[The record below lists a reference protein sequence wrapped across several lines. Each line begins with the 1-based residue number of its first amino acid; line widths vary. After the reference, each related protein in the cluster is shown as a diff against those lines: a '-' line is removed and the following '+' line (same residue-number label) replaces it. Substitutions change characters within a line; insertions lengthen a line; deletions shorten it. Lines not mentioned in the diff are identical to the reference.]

1 MIKTALNSFKI
12 MHMTKMRFIMS
23 GDLIRQINFRIKCET
38 QSPRLRA
45 VGTSDKKVL
54 QSCLGGPMT
63 RNLVVDKLSE
73 RRFEAIQEET
83 SI

>member
-1 MIKTALNSFKI
+1 
-12 MHMTKMRFIMS
+12 MS

-73 RRFEAIQEET
+73 RRFEAIQGET
-83 SI
+83 SDIVASRYGGYLQRSKK